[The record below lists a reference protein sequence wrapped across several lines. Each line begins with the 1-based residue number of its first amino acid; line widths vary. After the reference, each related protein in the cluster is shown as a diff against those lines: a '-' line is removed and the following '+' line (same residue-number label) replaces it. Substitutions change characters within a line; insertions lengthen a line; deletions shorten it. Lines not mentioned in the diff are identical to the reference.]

1 MNDIKSKTV
10 STCSSLADTSIS
22 FADAIGA
29 GKFTYVKELI
39 AAGVDVNAWYKWS
52 GNIEN
57 RHCFTPLMIIA
68 IGGQVECLKEL
79 IAAGADV
86 NKRDADDRTALI
98 FASEKGHTDCVKA
111 LITVG
116 ARANVHTVKADNDV
130 VLGHL
135 TPGQTMAELSPK
147 MQEAGEM
154 LNMLFEVR
162 DIPDFPLNPEDLSAF
177 QGQLV
182 LY

>member
-1 MNDIKSKTV
+1 M
-10 STCSSLADTSIS
+10 L
-22 FADAIGA
+22 G
-29 GKFTYVKELI
+29 
-39 AAGVDVNAWYKWS
+39 YKWS
-52 GNIEN
+52 GNVEN
-57 RHCFTPLMIIA
+57 RHCFTPLMIAA

-98 FASEKGHTDCVKA
+98 FASEKGRTDCVKA

-116 ARANVHTVKADNDV
+116 ARANVNIMKAENDV

-135 TPGQTMAELSPK
+135 TPGEAMAELPPM
-147 MQEAGEM
+147 MQETGEM
-154 LNMLFEVR
+154 LKMLFKVGG
-162 DIPDFPLNPEDLSAF
+162 IPDFPLNPNNLSTF